1 MISDM
6 KRRSFIGMVTKSAV
20 ALAILASR
28 APFADERVR
37 KPMKYRGVVYDV
49 GLRFTAGQPYSIEPF
64 NSNLVK
70 HDLNVMANDL
80 HANTVR
86 IEGEELSRLAFAAGE
101 AHAAGLKIFFNPW
114 KMNVHV
120 SELIEYFSSAAEIAE
135 TLRLEG
141 LDIIFVSG
149 CEISLFN
156 EGIFP
161 GANSSERLTWR
172 TSSGS
177 NSVLS
182 SSPAAFAKQFGL
194 LNSTLTKAVDAIR
207 SKFKGSITYSAGT
220 WEAVDMEH
228 I

>member
-1 MISDM
+1 
-6 KRRSFIGMVTKSAV
+6 
-20 ALAILASR
+20 
-28 APFADERVR
+28 
-37 KPMKYRGVVYDV
+37 MKYRGVVYDV
-49 GLRFTAGQPYSIEPF
+49 GLRFTAGQPYSVEPF

-70 HDLNVMANDL
+70 HDLKVIANDL

-86 IEGEELSRLAFAAGE
+86 IEGEELSRLAFAARE

-135 TLRLEG
+135 TLRL
-141 LDIIFVSG
+141 
-149 CEISLFN
+149 
-156 EGIFP
+156 
-161 GANSSERLTWR
+161 RLTWM

-194 LNSTLTKAVDAIR
+194 LNSTLTKVVDAVR

-220 WEAVDMEH
+220 WEAVDWSIFDIVGVDYYRNGEPAQEYIDGLDKFRLKKTSGGH
-228 I
+228 GGWFLQLRGSRSTWSWRVHALAGGEP